1 MVPQKK
7 KKQKQMNTSVVVE
20 TKLGRSVTGGWS
32 LYCLMGVVCR
42 SFIQLEKMFYMYTGN
57 SYNNILVNPA
67 WSYEKSMVGVSL
79 GRVVWIGGACGLVG
93 GVCCVLD
100 SIVVLDLK

>member
-1 MVPQKK
+1 
-7 KKQKQMNTSVVVE
+7 
-20 TKLGRSVTGGWS
+20 
-32 LYCLMGVVCR
+32 
-42 SFIQLEKMFYMYTGN
+42 
-57 SYNNILVNPA
+57 
-67 WSYEKSMVGVSL
+67 MVGVSL